1 MNNEKTFEEKMN
13 RLNEIVLKMN
23 DSNVSLDE
31 NLKLYVEGKE
41 LIKELTSTIEIAKKK
56 VENISR
62 NDD

>member
-41 LIKELTSTIEIAKKK
+41 LIKELTSTIEIVKKK